1 MDKKYTIQEK
11 VQLFEN
17 QSKYE
22 YFKWWEYFKK
32 IIQADDLADKI
43 SKKLHRND
51 LTLIKSFTDWINP
64 SENSKTK

>member
-1 MDKKYTIQEK
+1 MDYLKD
-11 VQLFEN
+11 
-17 QSKYE
+17 
-22 YFKWWEYFKK
+22 
-32 IIQADDLADKI
+32 IIKADDLADKI